1 MDAKSEFVTRALA
14 DAEAESRYLDLKA
27 GLMVITETILL
38 VIAIASLASNPLFNL
53 VAVLT
58 EGGATWYAAVLVALF
73 ILVAVALIGHILL
86 TLRVLLPIPRP
97 ERHVDL
103 GGFSPSGLYFLG
115 DLDAGRRIVPSVAE
129 YGRQLAEMSDET
141 LSHEY
146 IFELQKRSFVR
157 QVKNDRLALAFSF
170 LGVVIIGLALYGF
183 LIALA
188 GLLF

>member
-1 MDAKSEFVTRALA
+1 
-14 DAEAESRYLDLKA
+14 
-27 GLMVITETILL
+27 
-38 VIAIASLASNPLFNL
+38 
-53 VAVLT
+53 
-58 EGGATWYAAVLVALF
+58 
-73 ILVAVALIGHILL
+73 
-86 TLRVLLPIPRP
+86 
-97 ERHVDL
+97 
-103 GGFSPSGLYFLG
+103 
-115 DLDAGRRIVPSVAE
+115 VAE

>member
-1 MDAKSEFVTRALA
+1 MDAKNEFVTRALA

-38 VIAIASLASNPLFNL
+38 GIAIAGLASNPLFSL
-53 VAVLT
+53 VTTLM

-103 GGFSPSGLYFLG
+103 GEFIPSGLYLLD
-115 DLDAGRRIVPSVAE
+115 DLDAGRRVVPSVAE
-129 YGRQLAEMSDET
+129 YGRQLAEMSAET
-141 LSHEY
+141 LTNEY

-157 QVKNDRLALAFSF
+157 RVKSDRLGLAFSL
-170 LGVVIIGLALYGF
+170 LGVVIIALALYGF

-188 GLLF
+188 GLVF